1 MRKEKVLIYIPSY
14 NLENTIKVIFKVVY
28 DVYVW
33 FKNDKIK
40 TNKYF

>member
-1 MRKEKVLIYIPSY
+1 MKEKVSIYIPAY
-14 NLENTIKVIFKVVY
+14 NLENTIRVIFKVVY

-33 FKNDKIK
+33 LKKVKIK

>member
-1 MRKEKVLIYIPSY
+1 MKEKVSIYIPSY
-14 NLENTIKVIFKVVY
+14 NLENTIRVIFKVVY

-33 FKNDKIK
+33 LKKVKIK